1 VSNRMF
7 LKTSPTS
14 LPLSFLKVRGQPRW
28 SSSSHFHSPAAPL
41 SRRVKYR
48 DRAPTPEEISKMLDV
63 AIRYSR
69 GTCVLLNSPFFFDES
84 VAEPVGFDRLSAA
97 LYRPSFSTICASLQ
111 GYRRP
116 VFFKY
121 PSSDETGLLWRSL
134 RITGQ

>member
-1 VSNRMF
+1 MSNRVF
-7 LKTSPTS
+7 LKTSPSS

-28 SSSSHFHSPAAPL
+28 SSSSHFHSPEAPL

-48 DRAPTPEEISKMLDV
+48 DRTPTPEEISKMLDV

-111 GYRRP
+111 ATVGR
-116 VFFKY
+116 FFKY
-121 PSSDETGLLWRSL
+121 SPSDEKGLLWRSL
-134 RITGQ
+134 RIMGQ